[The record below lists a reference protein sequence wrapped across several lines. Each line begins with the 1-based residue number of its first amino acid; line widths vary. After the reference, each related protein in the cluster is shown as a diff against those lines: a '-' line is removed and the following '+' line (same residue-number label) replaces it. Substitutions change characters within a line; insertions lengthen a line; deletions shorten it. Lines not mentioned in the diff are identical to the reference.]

1 MIERPWFR
9 HLVIALIIVNAVIL
23 GVLTYRET
31 LPAGLVVSLD
41 AVDQT
46 ITYVFAV
53 EILLKLVVYRLQ
65 FFRRG

>member
-1 MIERPWFR
+1 M
-9 HLVIALIIVNAVIL
+9 IALIIVNAVIL

-31 LPAGLVVSLD
+31 LPEGLVASLD

-53 EILLKLVVYRLQ
+53 EILLQLAYCVRSGSCGFSDCCISFQ
-65 FFRRG
+65 